1 MTTRWGDRI
10 RQGLLALRPR
20 PEPDEEG
27 FTRQWLTGEQRAAFA
42 RLSTHDRAHLI
53 RVARTVASRAPDQ
66 PDLIV
71 AALLHDL
78 GKADGR
84 RHVRLIDRV
93 IKVLLEGCSPRLLRW
108 LARPEPSRLRAGI
121 MLAVHHPDLGATR
134 AAELGCSDRVVWLIK
149 HHEDST
155 IDDPGLRLLADI
167 DQATP

>member
-1 MTTRWGDRI
+1 MARWVDRI

-20 PEPDEEG
+20 PEPDEER
-27 FTRQWLTGEQRAAFA
+27 FTRQWLTREQRAAFA
-42 RLSTHDRAHLI
+42 SLSAHDRAHLV
-53 RVARTVASRAPDQ
+53 RVARTIARRAPDQ
-66 PDLIV
+66 RDLIV

-78 GKADGR
+78 GKTDGR
-84 RHVRLIDRV
+84 HRVRLVDRV
-93 IKVLLEGCSPRLLRW
+93 IKVLLERGSPRLLHW

-121 MLAVHHPDLGATR
+121 ALAVHHPALGAAR

-155 IDDPGLRLLADI
+155 IDDPELRLLADV